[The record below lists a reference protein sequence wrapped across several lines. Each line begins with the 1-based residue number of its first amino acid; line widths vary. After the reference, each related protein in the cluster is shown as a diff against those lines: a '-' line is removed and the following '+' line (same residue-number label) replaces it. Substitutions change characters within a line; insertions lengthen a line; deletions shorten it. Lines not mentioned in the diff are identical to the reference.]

1 MVVHLSTSPLRG
13 EVAAKRRGGGIPAA
27 TSDKPASETGT
38 MHTPPRSYAPTLPLE
53 GRVKL
58 GGLSHA

>member
-1 MVVHLSTSPLRG
+1 MVERLSTSPLRG
-13 EVAAKRRGGGIPAA
+13 EVAAKRRVGVIPAA
-27 TSDKPASETGT
+27 TSDKPASEAGT
-38 MHTPPRSYAPTLPLE
+38 MLTPPRSYAPTLPLK